1 MKCRVC
7 GKEIENPTDHQ
18 KDIFRRK
25 GYCYCSKDCSQIIM
39 RKISSETMKK
49 TNEKYKDSFSKRMIE
64 NNPMKKEEIREKV
77 KTTLRLKQW
86 KPTIRKGNGTGA
98 TKAQLLLASSLGWE
112 MEFVV
117 KTGHSQRAGSGYPTC
132 YKIDIANE
140 KLKIAIEVDGNSH
153 HSLER
158 QKQDE
163 KKTEFLIGLGWKVL
177 RFKNKEVL
185 NELESCLE
193 KIKSMI

>member
-1 MKCRVC
+1 
-7 GKEIENPTDHQ
+7 
-18 KDIFRRK
+18 
-25 GYCYCSKDCSQIIM
+25 M

-49 TNEKYKDSFSKRMIE
+49 TNEKYKESFSKRMIE

-77 KTTLRLKQW
+77 KTTLRLIQW
-86 KPTIRKGNGTGA
+86 KPKIRKGNGTGA

-117 KTGHSQRAGSGYPTC
+117 KTGHSQRDGSGYPTC

-140 KLKIAIEVDGNSH
+140 KLKMAIEVDGNSH

-177 RFKNKEVL
+177 RFKNKQVMEHLTDCVQTVMSTIS
-185 NELESCLE
+185 E
-193 KIKSMI
+193 

>member
-1 MKCRVC
+1 
-7 GKEIENPTDHQ
+7 
-18 KDIFRRK
+18 
-25 GYCYCSKDCSQIIM
+25 M

-49 TNEKYKDSFSKRMIE
+49 TNEKYKESFSKRMIE
-64 NNPMKKEEIREKV
+64 NNPMKKEEVREKV
-77 KTTLRLKQW
+77 KTTLRLIQW

-117 KTGHSQRAGSGYPTC
+117 KTGHSPRDGSGYPTC

-158 QKQDE
+158 KKQDK
-163 KKTEFLIGLGWKVL
+163 KKTDFLIGLGWKVL